1 MHLLIHSGGRFWGLT
16 GDIEGVRGP
25 DNDGTRTQASECG
38 HGALRCCRAVAGLPA
53 REGLNG
59 GCSYAIP
66 ASWMPVRTGFLLR
79 DTKLL
84 DVDTCIHV
92 LMWAKRLDTTLG
104 M

>member
-1 MHLLIHSGGRFWGLT
+1 MDARSHS
-16 GDIEGVRGP
+16 
-25 DNDGTRTQASECG
+25 
-38 HGALRCCRAVAGLPA
+38 
-53 REGLNG
+53 
-59 GCSYAIP
+59 
-66 ASWMPVRTGFLLR
+66 FLLR